1 MIKITSIGNQNALF
15 NESSGNIK
23 VEFQNEEQ
31 ATNNLSYFE
40 NRGFN
45 KIFKFNF
52 KNSNIESNFRII
64 TEEKQEEEALNLL
77 EIKPFFDSTKR
88 KLVKAKKENSSIS
101 LPETHLEKNGKFVD
115 GNLLTTRKYAGFESL
130 DDVVD
135 YPHSFNYDNFF
146 LNKNRIDV
154 FSNVSKIQLTQDYID
169 SFKGIKSNGLGNSK
183 DAFGENVSI
192 KNYFTKDENV
202 VYHYEDNII
211 SSFLINNNEK
221 NVVEKIIKNVN
232 PIQNTST
239 SSRVLSKKNIISSE
253 VRYFAYK
260 ERNIKPFLDNSMN
273 KNDNSIANKQN
284 RNVFSDVSINNSILG
299 MKNNYNY
306 FDEKKIYS
314 SCGIDCDYTYSNGKD
329 SFIYNGRI
337 D

>member
-1 MIKITSIGNQNALF
+1 MIKITSIGNQNSLF
-15 NESSGNIK
+15 NESSGNVK

-31 ATNNLSYFE
+31 VTKNLSYFE
-40 NRGFN
+40 NRETN

-52 KNSNIESNFRII
+52 KNSDIETNFRII
-64 TEEKQEEEALNLL
+64 TEEKQEEEGLNLAA
-77 EIKPFFDSTKR
+77 IKPFFDSTKR
-88 KLVKAKKENSSIS
+88 KLVKAKKRSTSVK
-101 LPETHLEKNGKFVD
+101 LPETHLEENGNFTD
-115 GNLLTTRKYAGFESL
+115 SSLLTTRKYAGFESL
-130 DDVVD
+130 DEIVD

-146 LNKNRIDV
+146 LNNNRIDV

-169 SFKGIKSNGLGNSK
+169 SLKGIRSNGLGNSK
-183 DAFGENVSI
+183 DAFGENVKI
-192 KNYFTKDENV
+192 KNHFAKDENN

-211 SSFLINNNEK
+211 SSFLVNNNEK
-221 NVVEKIIKNVN
+221 HVVEKIIKNVN

-239 SSRVLSKKNIISSE
+239 SVKVLSKKNIISSE

-260 ERNIKPFLDNSMN
+260 ERNIKPFLDKSID
-273 KNDNSIANKQN
+273 KNDSSIANKQN
-284 RNVFSDVSINNSILG
+284 RNVFSDVSINNSILSR
-299 MKNNYNY
+299 KNNYNY

-329 SFIYNGRI
+329 SFIYSGRI